1 MRLVRKK
8 RSPPSSAEEIA
19 AQPWKILVIDD
30 ERSVHTLT
38 KLILKRMEFSGR
50 EISRTVRTI
59 AQPALSRKNPCPG
72 ERVWSGSHPYPP
84 EDIFPG
90 LRTWHGP

>member
-8 RSPPSSAEEIA
+8 RNPVSSIEEIA

-30 ERSVHTLT
+30 EPSVHTLT
-38 KLILKRMEFSGR
+38 RLILKRMEFAGR
-50 EISRTVRTI
+50 EISWII
-59 AQPALSRKNPCPG
+59 AQPALSRKNPCPV
-72 ERVWSGSHPYPP
+72 ERVWSDSHPYPP
-84 EDIFPG
+84 EDIFLG